1 MAIRHRSWPV
11 RIGLTA
17 MVTSVVTAG
26 LAMPAWA
33 DAAAPLRG
41 AGSGRCLDVPAVSS
55 TNGVKLAL
63 WDCNGGSNQA
73 WAYDPASKEMR
84 VYGNKCLDGQDHG
97 VTRGTRAVIWDCT
110 GGASQQWSLGSG
122 GTILGVQ
129 SGLCLDAAGAGVAN
143 GTAILLWTCNGG
155 NNQAWSTPATAEPAP
170 TASSPTTADP
180 ATTAP
185 TTTNPATTAP
195 APTTTTAPTA
205 TAAPAPGTTAPAST
219 TTAPAPAPTTAPAT
233 SAPGAMSMME
243 QRAFDAVNAQRT
255 ANGCAALVVD
265 ASLQKAAHD
274 YAAEMVATHN
284 FSHTSITGLSP
295 TDRAKA
301 AGYTRG
307 GIGENAMMGFKDDPD
322 GAVNNPTYGWMSSPG
337 HRANIL
343 NCAYTR
349 TGMGYDPG
357 NIDPAYADGSWIQ
370 DFG

>member
-1 MAIRHRSWPV
+1 MAIRHRSWPA

-17 MVTSVVTAG
+17 VVTGVVTAG

-33 DAAAPLRG
+33 DAGAPVRG

-97 VTRGTRAVIWDCT
+97 VTKGTRAVIWDCT
-110 GGASQQWSLGSG
+110 GGASQQWRLGSG
-122 GTILGVQ
+122 GTILGAQ
-129 SGLCLDAAGAGVAN
+129 SGLCLDATGAGVAN

-155 NNQAWSTPATAEPAP
+155 TNQAWSTPATPQP
-170 TASSPTTADP
+170 
-180 ATTAP
+180 AP

-195 APTTTTAPTA
+195 APSTTETASA
-205 TAAPAPGTTAPAST
+205 TAAPAPTTTVAQTATATAVPSATEPAPTATAPT
-219 TTAPAPAPTTAPAT
+219 PTTAPAT
-233 SAPGAMSMME
+233 SAPGAMSVME

-255 ANGCAALVVD
+255 ANGCAALIVD

-274 YAAEMVATHN
+274 YAAEMVSTHN